1 MDTVGTRIRQ
11 RIAELHIGVPEK
23 DIAASVGM
31 TPDVLSRSLN
41 GKRTFTSIELAH
53 LAERLSTSM
62 YWLATGEADPF
73 EARIA
78 ARHEYDFYAGRYV
91 EGKDESTSQTLDNI
105 ELAYRQV
112 YQGRNDAQTPVAGP
126 DEIRE
131 RLGAHFVADFVS
143 RVEEILDIDVVRVEG
158 VTSAYSLRA
167 GGRYCIVVP
176 RSGNW
181 FRQNSDIAHELG
193 HIYLGHFNDRDETAS
208 DVKEAPAFDFA
219 AQLLLPEAT
228 MRAVDWAK
236 TTRLEV
242 VNFLWDHG
250 VSTKYLANRLR
261 KLSLTAR
268 AEVWQLLELSTFDVF
283 SRPLE
288 GTSFSPFAVAA
299 RTQRAAE
306 RRFPEALIAAHM
318 EAASTGKVAKETL
331 AWMLDVSPEEIEVHP
346 PQSASVNL
354 DDMAAELGLVAKG

>member
-1 MDTVGTRIRQ
+1 MESVGTRIRQ
-11 RIAELHIGVPEK
+11 RIAELQLGVPEK

-78 ARHEYDFYAGRYV
+78 ARHQYDFNSGRYV
-91 EGKDESTSQTLDNI
+91 DDKDGSTSQTLDNI

-112 YQGRNDAQTPVAGP
+112 YPGRNDAATPVYGP
-126 DEIRE
+126 DEIRA
-131 RLGAHFVADFVS
+131 RLGEGFVS
-143 RVEEILDIDVVRVEG
+143 HFSTRVQDALDIDVVRVEG
-158 VTSAYSLRA
+158 VTTAYSLRA

-193 HIYLGHFNDRDETAS
+193 HIFLGHFNDRDEAAS
-208 DVKEAPAFDFA
+208 DVKEGPAFDFA
-219 AQLLLPEAT
+219 AQVLLPEV
-228 MRAVDWAK
+228 AVRSIDWENAA
-236 TTRLEV
+236 RLDV
-242 VNFLWDHG
+242 VNFLWDYG

-261 KLSLTAR
+261 KLSIPAR
-268 AEVWQLLELSTFDVF
+268 AEVWQLLELSTFDVLN
-283 SRPLE
+283 RPLD
-288 GTSFSPFAVAA
+288 GKTFSPFAVGA
-299 RTQRAAE
+299 RTQHAAE

-318 EAASTGKVAKETL
+318 EAAAMGKAPKETL
-331 AWMLDVSPEEIEVHP
+331 AWMLDVSPEEIDVHP
-346 PQSASVNL
+346 PQPTGIDL
-354 DDMAAELGLVAKG
+354 DDLAAELGLAAGA

>member
-1 MDTVGTRIRQ
+1 METVGTRIRQ
-11 RIAELHIGVPEK
+11 RIVQLDIGVPEK
-23 DIAASVGM
+23 EIAASVGM

-78 ARHEYDFYAGRYV
+78 ARHEYDFNSGRYV
-91 EGKDESTSQTLDNI
+91 EDKGGSTSQTLDNI

-112 YQGRNDAQTPVAGP
+112 YPGRNDAATPTATP
-126 DEIRE
+126 DEIRA
-131 RLGAHFVADFVS
+131 RLGEDFIS
-143 RVEEILDIDVVRVEG
+143 DFSTRVQNELGIDIVRVEG

-193 HIYLGHFNDRDETAS
+193 HIFLGHFDELDEAAS
-208 DVKEAPAFDFA
+208 DVKEGPAFDFA
-219 AQLLLPEAT
+219 AQVLLPEAT
-228 MRAVDWAK
+228 VRSVDWENAK
-236 TTRLEV
+236 RLDV
-242 VNFLWDHG
+242 VNFLWEYG

-261 KLSLTAR
+261 KLSIPAR
-268 AEVWQLLELSTFDVF
+268 ADVWQLLQVSTFDVLN
-283 SRPLE
+283 RPLD
-288 GTSFSPFAVAA
+288 GKSFTPFAVAA
-299 RTQRAAE
+299 RTQRSAE

-318 EAASTGKVAKETL
+318 EAAAMGQAPKETL
-331 AWMLDVSPEEIEVHP
+331 AWMLDVSPDEIDVHP
-346 PQSASVNL
+346 QQPTGVDL
-354 DDMAAELGLVAKG
+354 DDLAAELGLAAGA